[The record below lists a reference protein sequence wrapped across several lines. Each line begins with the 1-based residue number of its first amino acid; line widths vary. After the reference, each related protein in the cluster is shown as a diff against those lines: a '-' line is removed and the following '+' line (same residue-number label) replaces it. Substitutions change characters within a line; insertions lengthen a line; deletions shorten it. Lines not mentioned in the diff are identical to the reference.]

1 MKKTAFKTFVCSFV
15 FSLFILFTI
24 NGLFFY
30 TPEAT
35 SQNVKIPSKN
45 ISLFFMGDAGGA
57 VSAKVRPIKKIAL
70 SLPPQ
75 KKPAQATE
83 TVYAPAKLPPLPPSR
98 PFKRRQKHKTNP
110 LSTTFRLKLPRQT
123 LPICRRSRQ
132 ANPARNSF
140 PPTLTVS

>member
-70 SLPPQ
+70 SLPLQ
-75 KKPAQATE
+75 KNRRRNRNRLRAGKAAHPFRRTGRSE
-83 TVYAPAKLPPLPPSR
+83 SAKNTGQSR
-98 PFKRRQKHKTNP
+98 F
-110 LSTTFRLKLPRQT
+110 
-123 LPICRRSRQ
+123 
-132 ANPARNSF
+132 
-140 PPTLTVS
+140 

>member
-1 MKKTAFKTFVCSFV
+1 MKKRLLKL
-15 FSLFILFTI
+15 LFAALFFTVYFI
-24 NGLFFY
+24 HNKRTVFY

-75 KKPAQATE
+75 KTRRRNRNRLRAGRAGKPIRQGI
-83 TVYAPAKLPPLPPSR
+83 R
-98 PFKRRQKHKTNP
+98 FRR
-110 LSTTFRLKLPRQT
+110 F
-123 LPICRRSRQ
+123 
-132 ANPARNSF
+132 
-140 PPTLTVS
+140 

>member
-45 ISLFFMGDAGGA
+45 ISLFFMGAAGGA
-57 VSAKVRPIKKIAL
+57 HEKQRYVFAGNFNVLRGCFRGIKKQ
-70 SLPPQ
+70 S
-75 KKPAQATE
+75 
-83 TVYAPAKLPPLPPSR
+83 VY
-98 PFKRRQKHKTNP
+98 
-110 LSTTFRLKLPRQT
+110 
-123 LPICRRSRQ
+123 CE
-132 ANPARNSF
+132 
-140 PPTLTVS
+140 

>member
-1 MKKTAFKTFVCSFV
+1 MKKRLLKL
-15 FSLFILFTI
+15 LFAALFFTVYFI
-24 NGLFFY
+24 HNKRIVFY

-75 KKPAQATE
+75 KNQRRQPKPFTRRQSC
-83 TVYAPAKLPPLPPSR
+83 PPLPPSR

>member
-75 KKPAQATE
+75 KKPA
-83 TVYAPAKLPPLPPSR
+83 
-98 PFKRRQKHKTNP
+98 PFKKRQKHRTIP
-110 LSTTFRLKLPRQT
+110 FLTIFRLKLPRQT
-123 LPICRRSRQ
+123 LPTRRQSRK

-140 PPTLTVS
+140 PPILTVS

>member
-70 SLPPQ
+70 
-75 KKPAQATE
+75 
-83 TVYAPAKLPPLPPSR
+83 
-98 PFKRRQKHKTNP
+98 
-110 LSTTFRLKLPRQT
+110 KLPRQT
-123 LPICRRSRQ
+123 LPTRRQSRK

-140 PPTLTVS
+140 PPILTVS